1 MAKPNQYLASYRRV
15 VSTRFAWLAF
25 GIASLVLATFTWYYG
40 SHTFH
45 RALDS
50 IPWFEVM
57 HGITAMGDGGFA
69 LVIAAWLAMR
79 STTKQEWLVFLVG
92 FAAAAILPQIGK
104 NLIWPDAPRPYGMVN
119 DVRLSSVLKP
129 ALYKSFPSGHSS
141 VGAFFAL
148 FLAYRKPEWRWL
160 YISLGIGV
168 GLSRLALH
176 YHWTEDVIAGWSVG
190 LCSAW
195 LAERTL
201 GPKLD
206 THGTT

>member
-1 MAKPNQYLASYRRV
+1 M
-15 VSTRFAWLAF
+15 
-25 GIASLVLATFTWYYG
+25 VLAAWTWSLG
-40 SHTFH
+40 SHEFQ
-45 RALDS
+45 RGLDQ
-50 IPWFEVM
+50 IPWFEFM
-57 HGITAMGDGGFA
+57 HGVTALGDGAFA
-69 LVIAAWLAMR
+69 VVIALWLAMR
-79 STTKQEWLVFLVG
+79 KSSLNEWIVFLVG
-92 FAAAAILPQIGK
+92 FAAAALIPQLGK
-104 NLIWPDAPRPYGMVN
+104 NVFWPDAVRPYAEVEGIHRSPLL
-119 DVRLSSVLKP
+119 DP
-129 ALYKSFPSGHSS
+129 AYYKSFPSGHSS

-148 FLAYRKPEWRWL
+148 FLAYRKPSWKWAYL
-160 YISLGIGV
+160 ALGIGV